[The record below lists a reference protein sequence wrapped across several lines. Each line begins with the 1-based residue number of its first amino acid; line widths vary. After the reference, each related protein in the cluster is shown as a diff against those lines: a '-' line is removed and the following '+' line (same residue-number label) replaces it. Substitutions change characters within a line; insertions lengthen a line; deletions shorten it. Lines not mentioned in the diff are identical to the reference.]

1 MYSLDALP
9 ALFDAMY
16 EYQSVTNKDP
26 YANIMLQAFPTNATI
41 GAILNIVYLKGEEEP
56 EAFAP
61 FRNITPLAD
70 MTKLQTLT
78 ELLTAAPL
86 PELTR

>member
-1 MYSLDALP
+1 MP

-16 EYQSVTNKDP
+16 QYQSVENKDP

-41 GAILNIVYLKGEEEP
+41 GAIVNIVYLKPEEEP

-70 MTKLQTLT
+70 LTKLQTLT
-78 ELLTAAPL
+78 ELMLAAPL